1 MRQGGGGGDGVSP
14 GNVPVCYYGAGGR
27 VSATLERRV
36 RAAEVLLR
44 CAACG
49 LAVLAAALLGADR
62 QSRTFFSIQKVAR
75 YTDMQS
81 LVILVITSGMVACYS
96 LLQGARCLVSIIRG
110 GILLSRPLA
119 WAIFSCD
126 QVMAYVIIGAV
137 AVAMEAALLG
147 KTGEVEFQ
155 WMKTCE
161 LYQRFC
167 TQAGGGVACA
177 VAASATMVGV
187 ALVSAFNLFRLYGH
201 GKGSSK

>member
-1 MRQGGGGGDGVSP
+1 
-14 GNVPVCYYGAGGR
+14 
-27 VSATLERRV
+27 
-36 RAAEVLLR
+36 
-44 CAACG
+44 
-49 LAVLAAALLGADR
+49 
-62 QSRTFFSIQKVAR
+62 
-75 YTDMQS
+75 MQS
-81 LVILVITSGMVACYS
+81 LVILVIASGMVACYS

-110 GILLSRPLA
+110 GILLNRPLA

-126 QVMAYVIIGAV
+126 QQVMAYVIIGAV

-147 KTGEVEFQ
+147 KTGQVEFQ

-177 VAASATMVGV
+177 VAASATMVGI